1 MKILGRIKKSKV
13 LTAVMTA
20 VLIFQS
26 ACPTGLAYAAQ
37 KSGVSAYAAGQTIDQ
52 ALGATKTVESV
63 LSQHENDEYYLT
75 TPYGN
80 KGPHGEGGAIDTW
93 DCWKPKGEYGSGAYM
108 NCAGFV
114 VAVLRACGANT
125 SIIGN
130 YTAKDGY
137 NRGNETNA
145 SKWDEYCRDNNAV
158 SYTFSSK
165 EQMLASGILEKGD
178 IIYMEP
184 ADWNHSNSDCHIGF
198 FWGSNSSEDLFW
210 HSSSH
215 ADGIVKGYFP
225 NSAGG
230 NVISKITPKYP
241 VRYYRV
247 IKTLHKGY
255 LTLHKDSSNKTLT
268 DANDCYSLAGAE
280 YGVYTDSN
288 CSNKVATLTTNV
300 SGNANTVS
308 LNPGRYYVKET
319 KAPKGYFTDS
329 QVYTADV
336 SGANRESSPVKLSVS
351 DNPAND
357 PMAMLL
363 GKYDGQKTYNGAGN
377 LPQGSATL
385 AGAEFTVDYYATL
398 DYKSYDDLKNAD
410 VKPTR
415 SWTFKTNENGIAN
428 FKADDFVS
436 GDAFYYNSNNDPCI
450 PRGTVVIRET
460 KAPTGYVKSDDVSF
474 QKIQE
479 NPTTGAVRTYNVPE
493 VAEQVYRSDIEFTK
507 KADNGSEHLAG
518 VPFKVTSLTTGESHI
533 AVTDENGY
541 FSSASSWNAHDSN
554 TNANDW
560 ALTASDTIDSTKLDA
575 NAGFWFGNNSALDG
589 NGTTST
595 SDAVKADNK
604 LGALPF
610 DTYSIEELRCSAN
623 EGYALINTTV
633 TVTRDAKTI
642 DLGTFDDPEPEIH
655 TTAYDASDSDHYVG
669 VGTVKI
675 SDKVEYSHLVAGK
688 TYTVIGELHD
698 AATGDAVTVNGQ
710 AITAEKTFTAEDSA
724 GSVTLDYAFDSYDL
738 KGKTL
743 VVYETLTDAK
753 GAKLA
758 EHRNKSDV
766 SQQVTVLTPKLS
778 TSAVGDADNSKSVT
792 AEGDVTVTDYVRYT
806 GLTAGQTY
814 TLTGTLMDKSTKK
827 AFVDA
832 DGNPVTATAEFTAEA
847 ESGTATVTFTFNASS
862 IKTGTKLIAFETL
875 STNGIEIADHKDIN
889 DIDQTV
895 TVKAPVIGTTAVDA
909 ADGDKTVTGE
919 ENVAVRDTVHYNN
932 VTPCKTYKVI
942 GTLYEKVLDKNG
954 KVTKKVFKDKDGTPV
969 TAEANFTAE
978 DSYGNVDVTFYFD
991 GSSLKEGTSLVA
1003 FESLSYN
1010 DNEIASHAD
1019 VNDSG
1024 QTVIITKPKL
1034 STTATDALDGDKN
1047 LIGEDNA
1054 TIVDTVHYMN
1064 VTPGKTY
1071 KVSGTLYEKVTDKD
1085 GKVTKKQ
1092 LLDADGNPVTAETEF
1107 VPEDTYGTV
1116 DVTFAFDASDLKA
1129 KDKVVAFE
1137 SLSLNGKEL
1146 ASHADI
1152 EDKSQTVTI
1161 TKPTL
1166 STTAV
1171 DGLDADK
1178 NLIGEGD
1185 VTIVDTVKYKN
1196 VTPGKTYKVTGTLYE
1211 KVTDKDGKVTKKQL
1225 LDADGNPVTAE
1236 TEFVPED
1243 TYGTVDVTF
1252 AFDASDLK
1260 AKDKVVAFES
1270 LSLNGKELA
1279 SHADIEDK
1287 SQTVTI
1293 TKPEVGTTAKDGF
1306 DGNQTVVSDTEVSVV
1321 DTVKYKNV
1329 TPGKTYKVSG
1339 TLYEK
1344 VTDKDGKVTK
1354 KQLLDAD
1361 GNPVTAE
1368 TEFVPEDTYGTVDV
1382 TFTFDGSLLKDN
1394 TPVVAFESLSYK
1406 DKEIASHSDI
1416 EDEDQTVTMHTSE
1429 IGTTATDKLDG
1440 DKTVIADAES
1450 TVTDKVEYDHVLTG
1464 KAYTMAGIL
1473 MDAKTGLPVLTGEGA
1488 KKYTEDDLT
1497 KFTSG
1502 LMNVLGFQSNTYS
1515 IKVKDKDW
1523 GNGAAIVKNADGSYT
1538 YDASERTENKDGTW
1552 TIKTDTQTLTEQED
1566 GTWKLTGLEGS
1577 GSATADGGTSF
1588 VRNIE
1593 ETYKADEV
1601 EVTDNGIDWSNAKKL
1616 PTASIDLAKV
1626 KAYAEENKDLLSC
1639 LVYKTAE
1646 FTPEKE
1652 SGSIDMDYT
1661 FNSNDVIDRLS
1672 GETKNL
1678 VVFEVM
1684 FKGSIENA
1692 SDETPVSIVASECD
1706 KDNEGQT
1713 VKLAPSTIGTTAT
1726 DKSDGDHELM
1736 AGKDAVITD
1745 EVKYEGLIPG
1755 KEYTLHATLMD
1766 KKTGEPLKVA
1776 DKGVTAELKFTPNSE
1791 SGTVSINLGEFD
1803 ATSLDGHTL
1812 VVFEELTKQSDI
1824 DGKTTDVTVAEH
1836 KDINDEGQSV
1846 TVTSTP
1852 AGSTYGKTGVDMT
1865 NIAIAIGILLIA
1877 AGCATA
1883 YGIKSRKTTKGDA
1896 DESAEDNT
1904 EA

>member
-108 NCAGFV
+108 NCTGFV

-137 NRGNETNA
+137 NTGNETNA
-145 SKWDEYCRDNNAV
+145 YKWEKYCRDNNAV

-184 ADWNHSNSDCHIGF
+184 EDWNHSNSDCHIGF

-932 VTPCKTYKVI
+932 VTPGKTYKVI

-1003 FESLSYN
+1003 FESLSHN
-1010 DNEIASHAD
+1010 DKEIASHAD

-1107 VPEDTYGTV
+1107 IPET
-1116 DVTFAFDASDLKA
+1116 AF
-1129 KDKVVAFE
+1129 
-1137 SLSLNGKEL
+1137 
-1146 ASHADI
+1146 
-1152 EDKSQTVTI
+1152 
-1161 TKPTL
+1161 
-1166 STTAV
+1166 
-1171 DGLDADK
+1171 
-1178 NLIGEGD
+1178 GD
-1185 VTIVDTVKYKN
+1185 
-1196 VTPGKTYKVTGTLYE
+1196 
-1211 KVTDKDGKVTKKQL
+1211 
-1225 LDADGNPVTAE
+1225 
-1236 TEFVPED
+1236 
-1243 TYGTVDVTF
+1243 VDVTF

-1293 TKPEVGTTAKDGF
+1293 TKPEVGTTAKDGL
-1306 DGNQTVVSDTEVSVV
+1306 DGNKTVVSDTEVSVV

-1344 VTDKDGKVTK
+1344 VTDKDGKVSK

-1368 TEFVPEDTYGTVDV
+1368 TEFVPDDTYGTVDV

-1406 DKEIASHSDI
+1406 GKEIASHSDI

-1502 LMNVLGFQSNTYS
+1502 LMSVLGFQSNTYS

-1538 YDASERTENKDGTW
+1538 YDASERTENADGTW
-1552 TIKTDTQTLTEQED
+1552 TVKTDTQTLTEQED

-1577 GSATADGGTSF
+1577 GSGTADGGTSS

-1652 SGSIDMDYT
+1652 SGSIDMDYS

-1791 SGTVSINLGEFD
+1791 SGTVSIDLGEFD

-1852 AGSTYGKTGVDMT
+1852 AGSTYGKTGIDMT

>member
-26 ACPTGLAYAAQ
+26 ACPAGLAYAAQ
-37 KSGVSAYAAGQTIDQ
+37 KSGVSTYAAGQTIDQ

-80 KGPHGEGGAIDTW
+80 KGPHGEGGAINTW

-137 NRGNETNA
+137 NRGNEANA
-145 SKWDEYCRDNNAV
+145 FKWEEYCRDNNAV

-198 FWGSNSSEDLFW
+198 FWGSSSSEDLYW

-288 CSNKVATLTTNV
+288 CSNKVATLTTNA

-357 PMAMLL
+357 PVAMLL

-398 DYKSYDDLKNAD
+398 DYKSYDDLKKAD
-410 VKPTR
+410 IESTR
-415 SWTFKTNENGIAN
+415 SWTFKTD
-428 FKADDFVS
+428 ADGFSYFDTEHFVS
-436 GDAFYYNSNNDPCI
+436 GDAFFYNGQNNICI

-460 KAPTGYVKSDDVSF
+460 KAPAGYVKSDDVSF

-479 NPTTGAVRTYNVPE
+479 NPTTGAVRTYNVPK

-507 KADNGSEHLAG
+507 KADNGSAHLAG

-560 ALTASDTIDSTKLDA
+560 ALTASGTIDSTKLDA
-575 NAGFWFGNNSALDG
+575 NAGFWFGNNSVLDG
-589 NGTTST
+589 NGTTAT

-610 DTYSIEELRCSAN
+610 DTYSVEELRCSAN

-758 EHRNKSDV
+758 EHRDKSDV

-792 AEGDVTVTDYVRYT
+792 AEDDVTVTDYVRYT

-827 AFVDA
+827 AFMDA
-832 DGNPVTATAEFTAEA
+832 DGTPVTATAEFTAEA
-847 ESGTATVTFTFNASS
+847 ESGTTTVTFTFDASG
-862 IKTGTKLIAFETL
+862 IKTGTKLVAFETVA
-875 STNGIEIADHKDIN
+875 TNGIEIADHKDIN

-932 VTPCKTYKVI
+932 VTPGKTYKVT

-954 KVTKKVFKDKDGTPV
+954 KVTKKVFKDKNGTPV

-1003 FESLSYN
+1003 FESLSHN
-1010 DNEIASHAD
+1010 DKEIASHAD

-1085 GKVTKKQ
+1085 GKVSKKQ

-1107 VPEDTYGTV
+1107 VPDDTYGTV
-1116 DVTFAFDASDLKA
+1116 DVTFTFDASDLKA

-1196 VTPGKTYKVTGTLYE
+1196 VTPGKTYKVSGTLYE
-1211 KVTDKDGKVTKKQL
+1211 KVTDKDGKVSKKQL

-1236 TEFVPED
+1236 TEFVPDD

-1252 AFDASDLK
+1252 TFDASDLK

-1293 TKPEVGTTAKDGF
+1293 TKPEVGTTAKDGL
-1306 DGNQTVVSDTEVSVV
+1306 DGNKTVVSDTEVSVV

-1344 VTDKDGKVTK
+1344 VTDKDGKVAK

-1361 GNPVTAE
+1361 GKPVTAE

-1406 DKEIASHSDI
+1406 GKEIASHSDI
-1416 EDEDQTVTMHTSE
+1416 EDEGQTVTMHTSE

-1450 TVTDKVEYDHVLTG
+1450 TVTDEVSYDHVLTG

-1502 LMNVLGFQSNTYS
+1502 LMNVLGFQSNAYS
-1515 IKVKDKDW
+1515 IKVNGKDW
-1523 GNGAAIVKNADGSYT
+1523 GNGATIVKNADGSYT
-1538 YDASERTENKDGTW
+1538 YDASERTENADGTC
-1552 TIKTDTQTLTEQED
+1552 TVKTDTQTLTEQED
-1566 GTWKLTGLEGS
+1566 GTWKLTGQEGNGT
-1577 GSATADGGTSF
+1577 GS

-1652 SGSIDMDYT
+1652 SGSIDMDFT

-1706 KDNEGQT
+1706 KDNDGQT
-1713 VKLAPSTIGTTAT
+1713 VKLAPSAIGTTAT

-1824 DGKTTDVTVAEH
+1824 DGKATDVTVAEH

-1883 YGIKSRKTTKGDA
+1883 YGIKSRKTTKDDA

>member
-26 ACPTGLAYAAQ
+26 ACPAGLAYAAQ
-37 KSGVSAYAAGQTIDQ
+37 KSGVSTYAAGQTIDQ

-80 KGPHGEGGAIDTW
+80 KGPHGEDGAINTW

-137 NRGNETNA
+137 NKGNETNA

-165 EQMLASGILEKGD
+165 EQMLTSGILEKGD

-288 CSNKVATLTTNV
+288 CSNKVATLTTNA

-436 GDAFYYNSNNDPCI
+436 GDTFYYNSNNDPCI

-460 KAPTGYVKSDDVSF
+460 KAPAGYVKSDDVSF

-479 NPTTGAVRTYNVPE
+479 NPTTGAVRTYNVPK

-507 KADNGSEHLAG
+507 KADNGSAHLAG

-560 ALTASDTIDSTKLDA
+560 ALTASGTIDSTKLDA
-575 NAGFWFGNNSALDG
+575 NAGFWFGNNSVLDG
-589 NGTTST
+589 NGTTAT

-610 DTYSIEELRCSAN
+610 DTYSVEELRCSAN

-724 GSVTLDYAFDSYDL
+724 GSVTLDYTFDSYDL

-743 VVYETLTDAK
+743 VVYETLTDAN

-758 EHRNKSDV
+758 EHRDKSDV

-778 TSAVGDADNSKSVT
+778 TSAVDDADNDKSVT

-814 TLTGTLMDKSTKK
+814 TLSGTLMDKSTKK

-832 DGNPVTATAEFTAEA
+832 DGNPVTATAGFTADA
-847 ESGTATVTFTFNASS
+847 ESGIATATFTFDASG
-862 IKTGTKLIAFETL
+862 IKTGTKLVAFETI
-875 STNGIEIADHKDIN
+875 STNGIEIAVHKDIN

-932 VTPCKTYKVI
+932 VTPGKTYKVT

-954 KVTKKVFKDKDGTPV
+954 KVTKKVFKDKNGTPV

-1003 FESLSYN
+1003 FESLSHN
-1010 DNEIASHAD
+1010 DKEIASHAD

-1085 GKVTKKQ
+1085 GKVSKKQ

-1107 VPEDTYGTV
+1107 VPDDTYGTV

-1196 VTPGKTYKVTGTLYE
+1196 VTPGKTYKVSGTLYE
-1211 KVTDKDGKVTKKQL
+1211 KVTDKDGKVSKKQL

-1236 TEFVPED
+1236 TEFVPDD

-1293 TKPEVGTTAKDGF
+1293 TKPTLSTTAVDGL
-1306 DGNQTVVSDTEVSVV
+1306 DADKNLIGEGDVTIV

-1344 VTDKDGKVTK
+1344 VTDKDGKVSK

-1429 IGTTATDKLDG
+1429 IGTTAMDKLDG

-1464 KAYTMAGIL
+1464 KSYTMAGIL
-1473 MDAKTGLPVLTGEGA
+1473 MDAKTGLPVLTCEGA

-1502 LMNVLGFQSNTYS
+1502 LMNVLGFQSNAYS
-1515 IKVKDKDW
+1515 IKVNGKDW

-1552 TIKTDTQTLTEQED
+1552 TVKTDTQTLTEQED

-1652 SGSIDMDYT
+1652 SGSIDMDFT

-1713 VKLAPSTIGTTAT
+1713 VKLAPSAIGTTAT

-1791 SGTVSINLGEFD
+1791 SGTVSIDLGEFD

-1824 DGKTTDVTVAEH
+1824 DGKATDVTVAEH

>member
-80 KGPHGEGGAIDTW
+80 KGPHGEDGAIDTW

-210 HSSSH
+210 HSCSH

-288 CSNKVATLTTNV
+288 CSNKVATLTTNA

-357 PMAMLL
+357 PMSMLL
-363 GKYDGQKTYNGAGN
+363 GKFDGQKTYNGAGN

-410 VKPTR
+410 VKPMR
-415 SWTFKTNENGIAN
+415 SWTFSTDSNGFCSFDIAH
-428 FKADDFVS
+428 FVS
-436 GDAFYYNSNNDPCI
+436 GDAFWYRLDGTPAL

-460 KAPTGYVKSDDVSF
+460 KAPMGYVKSDEVSF

-479 NPTTGAVRTYNVPE
+479 NNSVEGVITYNAPE

-575 NAGFWFGNNSALDG
+575 NAGFWFGNNSVLDG

-610 DTYSIEELRCSAN
+610 DTYSVEELRCSAN

-758 EHRNKSDV
+758 EHRDKSDV

-847 ESGTATVTFTFNASS
+847 ESGTATVTFTFDASG
-862 IKTGTKLIAFETL
+862 IKTGTKLVAFETVA
-875 STNGIEIADHKDIN
+875 TNGIEIADHKDIN

-932 VTPCKTYKVI
+932 VTPGKTYKVI

-1252 AFDASDLK
+1252 
-1260 AKDKVVAFES
+1260 
-1270 LSLNGKELA
+1270 
-1279 SHADIEDK
+1279 
-1287 SQTVTI
+1287 
-1293 TKPEVGTTAKDGF
+1293 
-1306 DGNQTVVSDTEVSVV
+1306 
-1321 DTVKYKNV
+1321 
-1329 TPGKTYKVSG
+1329 
-1339 TLYEK
+1339 
-1344 VTDKDGKVTK
+1344 
-1354 KQLLDAD
+1354 
-1361 GNPVTAE
+1361 
-1368 TEFVPEDTYGTVDV
+1368 
-1382 TFTFDGSLLKDN
+1382 TFDGSLLKDN

-1538 YDASERTENKDGTW
+1538 YDASERTENADGTW
-1552 TIKTDTQTLTEQED
+1552 TVKTDTQTLTEQED
-1566 GTWKLTGLEGS
+1566 GTWKLTGLKGS
-1577 GSATADGGTSF
+1577 GSGSADGGTSF

>member
-37 KSGVSAYAAGQTIDQ
+37 KSRVSAYAAGQTIDQ

-300 SGNANTVS
+300 SGNANIVS

-932 VTPCKTYKVI
+932 VTPGKTYKVI

-1252 AFDASDLK
+1252 
-1260 AKDKVVAFES
+1260 
-1270 LSLNGKELA
+1270 
-1279 SHADIEDK
+1279 
-1287 SQTVTI
+1287 
-1293 TKPEVGTTAKDGF
+1293 
-1306 DGNQTVVSDTEVSVV
+1306 
-1321 DTVKYKNV
+1321 
-1329 TPGKTYKVSG
+1329 
-1339 TLYEK
+1339 
-1344 VTDKDGKVTK
+1344 
-1354 KQLLDAD
+1354 
-1361 GNPVTAE
+1361 
-1368 TEFVPEDTYGTVDV
+1368 
-1382 TFTFDGSLLKDN
+1382 TFDGSLLKDN

-1538 YDASERTENKDGTW
+1538 YDASERTENEDGTW
-1552 TIKTDTQTLTEQED
+1552 TVKTDTQTLTEQED

-1824 DGKTTDVTVAEH
+1824 DGKATDVTVAEH

-1896 DESAEDNT
+1896 DENAEDNT

>member
-145 SKWDEYCRDNNAV
+145 CKWDEYCRDNNAV

-300 SGNANTVS
+300 SGNANIVS

-932 VTPCKTYKVI
+932 VTPGKTYKVI

-1071 KVSGTLYEKVTDKD
+1071 KVS
-1085 GKVTKKQ
+1085 
-1092 LLDADGNPVTAETEF
+1092 
-1107 VPEDTYGTV
+1107 
-1116 DVTFAFDASDLKA
+1116 
-1129 KDKVVAFE
+1129 
-1137 SLSLNGKEL
+1137 
-1146 ASHADI
+1146 
-1152 EDKSQTVTI
+1152 
-1161 TKPTL
+1161 
-1166 STTAV
+1166 
-1171 DGLDADK
+1171 
-1178 NLIGEGD
+1178 
-1185 VTIVDTVKYKN
+1185 
-1196 VTPGKTYKVTGTLYE
+1196 GTLYE

-1538 YDASERTENKDGTW
+1538 YDASERTENEDGTW
-1552 TIKTDTQTLTEQED
+1552 TVKTDTQTLTEQED

-1824 DGKTTDVTVAEH
+1824 DGKATDVTVAEH

-1896 DESAEDNT
+1896 DENAEDNT

>member
-80 KGPHGEGGAIDTW
+80 KGPHGESGAIDTW

-108 NCAGFV
+108 NCTGFV

-288 CSNKVATLTTNV
+288 CSNKVATLTTNA

-357 PMAMLL
+357 PMSMLL
-363 GKYDGQKTYNGAGN
+363 GKFDGQKTYNGAGN

-410 VKPTR
+410 VKPMR
-415 SWTFKTNENGIAN
+415 SWTFSTDSNGFCSFDIAH
-428 FKADDFVS
+428 FVS
-436 GDAFYYNSNNDPCI
+436 GDAFWYRLDGTPAL

-460 KAPTGYVKSDDVSF
+460 KAPMGYVKSDEVSF

-479 NPTTGAVRTYNVPE
+479 NNSVEGVITYNAPE

-507 KADNGSEHLAG
+507 KADNGSDRLAG

-575 NAGFWFGNNSALDG
+575 NAGFWFGNNSVLDG

-610 DTYSIEELRCSAN
+610 DTYSVEELRCSAN

-710 AITAEKTFTAEDSA
+710 AITAEKTFTAENSA

-758 EHRNKSDV
+758 EHRDKSDV

-792 AEGDVTVTDYVRYT
+792 AEGDVTVTDYVHYT

-847 ESGTATVTFTFNASS
+847 ESGTATVTFTFDASG
-862 IKTGTKLIAFETL
+862 IKTGTKLVAFETVA
-875 STNGIEIADHKDIN
+875 TNGIEIADHKDIN

-932 VTPCKTYKVI
+932 VTPGKTYKVI

-969 TAEANFTAE
+969 TAEANFTVE

-1010 DNEIASHAD
+1010 ENEIASHAD

-1178 NLIGEGD
+1178 NLIGED
-1185 VTIVDTVKYKN
+1185 NATIVDTVHYM
-1196 VTPGKTYKVTGTLYE
+1196 
-1211 KVTDKDGKVTKKQL
+1211 
-1225 LDADGNPVTAE
+1225 
-1236 TEFVPED
+1236 
-1243 TYGTVDVTF
+1243 
-1252 AFDASDLK
+1252 
-1260 AKDKVVAFES
+1260 
-1270 LSLNGKELA
+1270 
-1279 SHADIEDK
+1279 
-1287 SQTVTI
+1287 
-1293 TKPEVGTTAKDGF
+1293 
-1306 DGNQTVVSDTEVSVV
+1306 
-1321 DTVKYKNV
+1321 NV

-1552 TIKTDTQTLTEQED
+1552 TVKTDTQTLTEQED

-1824 DGKTTDVTVAEH
+1824 DGKATDVTVAEH

-1896 DESAEDNT
+1896 DENAEDNT